1 MKEAEPILLC
11 SCYLHTVPVLLMMCI
26 LQNGLTIDHAGSC
39 WLADVNQDNVR
50 HSKGQS
56 LYEHHITHICTTLH
70 KCSGTKKMTMRQHS
84 ICKTKSLQSLSYSHS
99 FRLKLKLNVAQ
110 NIKWSLDF
118 FCQLRSSPRSLT
130 PLFPIAG
137 VSQCSC
143 IPQIIGPADFLQNY
157 TRRIYLRKSAV
168 QQSFVDLLTSI
179 IFIRLFVRLHGD
191 ISIYLHRIMF

>member
-70 KCSGTKKMTMRQHS
+70 KKDDNDTTLYMQNQ
-84 ICKTKSLQSLSYSHS
+84 IFAVPILLSLL
-99 FRLKLKLNVAQ
+99 
-110 NIKWSLDF
+110 
-118 FCQLRSSPRSLT
+118 
-130 PLFPIAG
+130 
-137 VSQCSC
+137 
-143 IPQIIGPADFLQNY
+143 
-157 TRRIYLRKSAV
+157 
-168 QQSFVDLLTSI
+168 
-179 IFIRLFVRLHGD
+179 
-191 ISIYLHRIMF
+191 